1 MKPLP
6 ARFAAALA
14 ASLLLVGGV
23 SGCASKDTRAAQAA
37 AEAEAAL
44 QQGNFAV
51 ARRNIQT
58 ALGIRDDVS
67 DYWLTSAHISL
78 ATKNFA
84 GAFDAYE
91 NVYQLDRG
99 NIEALRQLCQ
109 LGLNVRQ
116 PDKVD
121 RYADQLLVINLND
134 PLPLTMKGGA
144 ALQRGDWK
152 NALVFADRVLGANAA
167 DVGALILK
175 GQALAYKGD
184 NAAAA
189 ALIEESLKAPGDGT
203 SRLVFLRDLY
213 QKTSNADGY
222 QKTLARLANA
232 NPSDTQ
238 MQLDYADWLYQTGR
252 PDGAFDFVL
261 PVLRKNPKDIALAS
275 RILEMWLDAGRDA
288 LSTQQIL
295 IGGQEDAIEI
305 KATFAQYANEIG
317 QPDLALR
324 VLGDAVPTGE
334 PDAGNSNAKAALAFS
349 VGLKGRVQ
357 DALAR
362 VQDVLDVD
370 PSQPRALL
378 TRARLRAA
386 MHDYEGALSDGRQL
400 VTDDVTNITARLA
413 LTDILLVQNQPELAE
428 ANLREA
434 LRVAPASTRAAA
446 RLAKML
452 VARGRS
458 DEASTVLRDM
468 ARSAQISP
476 RAQAVLAS
484 FHLSNDPLQ
493 R

>member
-189 ALIEESLKAPGDGT
+189 ALIEESLKAP
-203 SRLVFLRDLY
+203 
-213 QKTSNADGY
+213 
-222 QKTLARLANA
+222 
-232 NPSDTQ
+232 
-238 MQLDYADWLYQTGR
+238 
-252 PDGAFDFVL
+252 
-261 PVLRKNPKDIALAS
+261 
-275 RILEMWLDAGRDA
+275 
-288 LSTQQIL
+288 
-295 IGGQEDAIEI
+295 
-305 KATFAQYANEIG
+305 
-317 QPDLALR
+317 
-324 VLGDAVPTGE
+324 
-334 PDAGNSNAKAALAFS
+334 
-349 VGLKGRVQ
+349 
-357 DALAR
+357 
-362 VQDVLDVD
+362 
-370 PSQPRALL
+370 
-378 TRARLRAA
+378 
-386 MHDYEGALSDGRQL
+386 
-400 VTDDVTNITARLA
+400 
-413 LTDILLVQNQPELAE
+413 
-428 ANLREA
+428 
-434 LRVAPASTRAAA
+434 
-446 RLAKML
+446 
-452 VARGRS
+452 
-458 DEASTVLRDM
+458 
-468 ARSAQISP
+468 
-476 RAQAVLAS
+476 
-484 FHLSNDPLQ
+484 
-493 R
+493 